1 MNKKVVAL
9 VITLIVIVIGVI
21 GFMIL
26 SHKEEA
32 NNSNNTNQNE
42 SINEEQ
48 EDNNDTTTSK
58 NKVLVLY
65 FSATGNTE
73 KIAGYIKNATNGDI
87 VKIIPKDEYTSDDLN
102 YSNDNCRANK
112 EQNDDNA
119 RPEIKNSINVSDYD
133 IIYLGYPI
141 WWGTIPKI
149 ILTLLDNYDLRG
161 KTVIPFCTSGETG
174 IFQSEEDLKKYNSDI
189 NWISG
194 KRFNN
199 STEESEVLNWVK
211 SLHY

>member
-174 IFQSEEDLKKYNSDI
+174 ISQSEEDLKKYNSDI
-189 NWISG
+189 NWVSG

-199 STEESEVLNWVK
+199 STEESEVLNWIK